1 MNIAFFSTKPYDR
14 RFFEE
19 AVAETQHKL
28 AYFEPRLT
36 METAALAAGHDAVC
50 AFVNDVL
57 DAQVLERLSQL
68 GIKIIAL
75 RSAGFNNVNLKRAG
89 ELGMQVVRVPAYS
102 PHAVAEFAVGLILT
116 LNRKIHRAYNRVR
129 EGNFTLD
136 GLLGFD
142 LNGRTMGIVGTGQIG
157 EVVARIMHGF
167 GCRLIGF
174 DMRPNSKC
182 EQLGMQYLSIDEL
195 FRQSDIISLHCPL
208 TPETRYLIN
217 EHSIATMREGV
228 TLINTSRGAVVDTR
242 AVIGGLKSG
251 KIGALGLDVYEEEVE
266 YFFEDHSAELIAD
279 DVLARLL
286 TFPNVIVTSHQAFF
300 TREALSAIAQTTLQN
315 LTDWEHSG
323 KCRNS
328 ILEC

>member
-14 RFFEE
+14 RFFE
-19 AVAETQHKL
+19 AALGQGDHKIT
-28 AYFEPRLT
+28 YFEPRLT
-36 METAALAAGHDAVC
+36 AETAALATGNTAVC

-57 DAQVLERLSQL
+57 DGPVLDQLSKL
-68 GIKIIAL
+68 GVRVIAL
-75 RSAGFNNVNLKRAG
+75 RSAGFNHVDLKRAG
-89 ELGMQVVRVPAYS
+89 ELKLQIVRVPAYS

-142 LNGRTMGIVGTGQIG
+142 LHGRTMGIVGTGQIG
-157 EVVARIMHGF
+157 EVLARIMHGF
-167 GCRLIGF
+167 GCKLIGY
-174 DMRPNSKC
+174 DVRPNPQC
-182 EQLGMQYLSIDEL
+182 EALGMRYLSIDEL

-217 EHSIATMREGV
+217 ERTIATMRDGV
-228 TLINTSRGAVVDTR
+228 MLINTSRGAVVNTL
-242 AVIGGLKSG
+242 AVISGLKSG
-251 KIGALGLDVYEEEVE
+251 KIGSLGLDVYEEEVE

-286 TFPNVIVTSHQAFF
+286 TFPNVIVSSHQAFF
-300 TREALSAIAQTTLQN
+300 TQEALAAIASTTLQN
-315 LTDWEHSG
+315 LNELETTG
-323 KCRNS
+323 RCKNS
-328 ILEC
+328 VAL